1 MLSTELSINIQR
13 ALCLGRDHRL
23 RLVEV
28 KAAKRKLDLEK
39 VDTLALIETREFC
52 AGLKRRAIEHQGEP
66 TEQQAEDLKELTSSI
81 SRGRIDVDTIEKEYE
96 QLDID
101 VENGLKKWKN
111 AWLAVDKT
119 MDPVWEEAKLLRA
132 HHSTNREDGVR
143 GSRSPTAQAE
153 TIEEADPGLDVGP
166 TPATQKTDATSSKP
180 QPSGPRTSRVREQAL
195 ARL

>member
-1 MLSTELSINIQR
+1 MAYDIRHEQIPSERALSNWGITNHNVGPPTKWDRKSQFVPVNNGDQEVQALMLSTELSINIQR
-13 ALCLGRDHRL
+13 AVCLGRDHRL

-101 VENGLKKWKN
+101 VTSLPACW
-111 AWLAVDKT
+111 DT
-119 MDPVWEEAKLLRA
+119 LRA
-132 HHSTNREDGVR
+132 GT
-143 GSRSPTAQAE
+143 
-153 TIEEADPGLDVGP
+153 
-166 TPATQKTDATSSKP
+166 
-180 QPSGPRTSRVREQAL
+180 RTSFSHPNSPPL
-195 ARL
+195 